1 MVVVQRTLEVPQAGR
16 RIMNDFETNL
26 NVLLVDT
33 FNNILKLEESYIKR
47 FAENPITVSEAH
59 LLEAI
64 GKQGGNA
71 SVGAIAAEL
80 GVTMPTATVAIK
92 RLAAKGFV
100 TKEACADDG
109 RKAIISLT
117 DLGKKVNR
125 THELFHEIMVRNI
138 SREFEPHEREELLRA
153 VKKLSDFFQRK
164 TR

>member
-1 MVVVQRTLEVPQAGR
+1 
-16 RIMNDFETNL
+16 MNDFESKL
-26 NVLLVDT
+26 NELLVDT

-71 SVGAIAAEL
+71 SVSAIAADL

-92 RLAAKGFV
+92 KLESKGFV
-100 TKEACADDG
+100 VKETCADDG

-117 DLGKKVNR
+117 DLGKKVHR

-138 SREFEPHEREELLRA
+138 SKEFAPSEQDELLKA
-153 VKKLSDFFQRK
+153 VKKLNDFFQRK

>member
-1 MVVVQRTLEVPQAGR
+1 
-16 RIMNDFETNL
+16 MNDFESKL
-26 NVLLVDT
+26 NELLVDT

-71 SVGAIAAEL
+71 SVSAIAADL

-92 RLAAKGFV
+92 RLQSKGFV
-100 TKEACADDG
+100 AKEACAEDG

-117 DLGKKVNR
+117 DLGKKVHR

-138 SREFEPHEREELLRA
+138 SKEFAPSEQDELLKA
-153 VKKLSDFFQRK
+153 VKKLNDFFQRK

>member
-1 MVVVQRTLEVPQAGR
+1 MEGPFEGR
-16 RIMNDFETNL
+16 KNMNDFETNL
-26 NVLLVDT
+26 NELLVDT

-71 SVGAIAAEL
+71 SVGIIAMEL

-92 RLAAKGFV
+92 KLEGKGFV
-100 TKEACADDG
+100 AKDACAEDG
-109 RKAIISLT
+109 RKAMISLT

-138 SREFEPHEREELLRA
+138 SKEFEPHEQEELLKA
-153 VKKLSDFFQRK
+153 VKKLSEFFQRK